1 MEASRHCQH
10 APSSAT
16 LTRGTA
22 CVSEP
27 PYLTYSHYLR
37 QRYGCV
43 VYRVAVD
50 AGFSCPN
57 RKDGRSS
64 GGCSYCAVDGSR
76 APYLNVR
83 GAGIPGCS
91 QAAEPGSRES
101 LASQVQRGISFLS
114 KRYAARSFIL
124 FFQAYSNTNAP
135 VAHLAR
141 VYDTGLSLAP
151 FLGLN
156 VATRPD
162 CLDEAKARL
171 LASYRERGLDVWV
184 ELGLQ
189 SANDQTLRRIRR
201 GHTSEDFRR
210 AFDLLK
216 DHGLKVGVHLIFG
229 LPGEGWS
236 EIMATVEFVAGLSP
250 DGVKIHNLLTPRG
263 TLLARELLMGEVTTP
278 GPSRHLDYTL
288 AAIERLPKETVIMRI
303 TCDALPSDVV
313 SPRTFWPKAEF
324 TARLAAEMN
333 ARGARHGR
341 LFSPSR
347 SPSRNPVP

>member
-1 MEASRHCQH
+1 MEASRRCQH

-22 CVSEP
+22 FVSEP

-57 RKDGRSS
+57 RKDGVLP

-83 GAGIPGCS
+83 GAVIPGCA
-91 QAAEPGSRES
+91 QAARPGEPGEPR
-101 LASQVQRGISFLS
+101 LPGGKRNPFLS
-114 KRYAARSFIL
+114 KRYAARAFIL

-135 VAHLAR
+135 GCPSCAGCTT
-141 VYDTGLSLAP
+141 TGLSLAP

-162 CLDEAKARL
+162 CLDEEKARL

-189 SANDQTLRRIRR
+189 SANDQTLRRIGR

-236 EIMATVEFVAGLSP
+236 EIMATMELVAGLAPGRSQDPQPP
-250 DGVKIHNLLTPRG
+250 DPQRHPAGPRAAHGGSDRARTVPASRIHPGGNRKTPEG
-263 TLLARELLMGEVTTP
+263 DGDHAN
-278 GPSRHLDYTL
+278 HL
-288 AAIERLPKETVIMRI
+288 
-303 TCDALPSDVV
+303 
-313 SPRTFWPKAEF
+313 
-324 TARLAAEMN
+324 
-333 ARGARHGR
+333 
-341 LFSPSR
+341 
-347 SPSRNPVP
+347 